1 MPLFSPNRSLLSP
14 KFEGYKFAPLEY
26 GEVTAHH
33 SLAYRISQ
41 TNASGRAPLSFQEVQ
56 SRVLHNH
63 LAVCGQSTR
72 AAYIDADLRVVLIDV
87 NETTLAPTLKA
98 VYELPRPIQSTA
110 VESLQ
115 REYPSAV
122 FVDATSLFVAD
133 GYGSLYALRIE
144 GDRSAE
150 LLAAYKLAIP
160 AETGSAQASAPFRL
174 HRAASVSGQGVVV
187 VLSSK
192 HYPQTAPQEP
202 AQKTHKA
209 PPVRFDIWGAQ
220 ITLPVANSSQT
231 QPLQIVW
238 HRRGDDVPAYTA
250 YDASRQAFL
259 LVGSSSYLPIDVSPT
274 PTYEPSSDEI
284 APIPRKGENL
294 DGVSTPGAGVPK
306 PPPYSWTQT
315 SDSVTIAIPLPS
327 DTPTEHIKV
336 AFSPRT
342 LTVLVEGTSTAGAT
356 IAPTAEIPV
365 AVPRFTLKSLWD
377 GILPGTSVWTF
388 DRAAARAF
396 GVLTLHLD
404 KAHEGTRWPQVFARS
419 PGVPGEEEE
428 VPETLDPS
436 ELYAI
441 RESLEKYTAAL
452 REGTDGDG
460 LGLGASVPSLAEGE
474 RDDEVDLSVGK
485 AVRVTWAGTGG
496 SRTLWPGEGDGSLE
510 ILSTPL
516 PGSAGALIP
525 SLVAK
530 NGLDGVVY
538 TLKDGSSVDG
548 PPVWEHTSTYSALA
562 FVLASKR
569 DTRFVHHV
577 AGRAVLAFESG
588 ASELGGNVY
597 IYRGAGPKEIWAKQT
612 VLKLGGGS
620 AGALLGVGSMEVQ
633 GKTIILGLCEGEL
646 TILHDV
652 L

>member
-1 MPLFSPNRSLLSP
+1 MPLFSPNRSLLNP
-14 KFEGYKFAPLEY
+14 KFEGYKFSPLEY
-26 GEVTAHH
+26 AEVTVHH
-33 SLAYRISQ
+33 ALAYRLSQ

-63 LAVCGQSTR
+63 LAVCSQSKR

-87 NETTLAPTLKA
+87 NEATLEPTLRV
-98 VYELPRPIQSTA
+98 VYELPRPIQSAA

-122 FVDATSLFVAD
+122 FVYAASLFVAD
-133 GYGSLYALRIE
+133 GYGALYALRIE
-144 GDRSAE
+144 DDGPAE
-150 LLAAYKLAIP
+150 LLAAYELAIP
-160 AETGSAQASAPFRL
+160 TQFESAQASAPFRL
-174 HRAASVSGQGVVV
+174 HQVASVNGQGVVA

-192 HYPQTAPQEP
+192 HYPKNASEP
-202 AQKTHKA
+202 TQKTHKA
-209 PPVRFDIWGAQ
+209 PPVKFDTWGAQ
-220 ITLPVANSSQT
+220 IALPIATSSQI
-231 QPLQIVW
+231 QPLQIIW
-238 HRRGDDVPAYTA
+238 HRRGDDVPVYTA
-250 YDASRQAFL
+250 YDTSRQAFL
-259 LVGSSSYLPIDVSPT
+259 LAGSSSYLPIDVRPT
-274 PTYEPSSDEI
+274 PTYEPSPDEI

-294 DGVSTPGAGVPK
+294 DGGATSGPDVPK

-327 DTPTEHIKV
+327 DTPTEHVKV

-342 LTVLVEGTSTAGAT
+342 LTVLVEG
-356 IAPTAEIPV
+356 APTAAEIPV
-365 AVPRFTLKSLWD
+365 AIPRFTLKPLWD
-377 GILPGTSVWTF
+377 GILPGTSLWTF

-404 KAHEGTRWPQVFARS
+404 KAHEGTRWPQVFVQS
-419 PGVPGEEEE
+419 PSGGGEEERE
-428 VPETLDPS
+428 ELDVPETLDPS

-452 REGTDGDG
+452 REGADAGG
-460 LGLGASVPSLAEGE
+460 LGLGAGVPSLAEGE
-474 RDDEVDLSVGK
+474 RDDEVDLSVAK
-485 AVRVTWAGTGG
+485 AVSVTWVGAGGG
-496 SRTLWPGEGDGSLE
+496 RPAWVGEDNASLE

-516 PGSAGALIP
+516 PGSEGSTLKP
-525 SLVAK
+525 SLIAK

-538 TLKDGSSVDG
+538 TLKDGSGADG
-548 PPVWEHTSTYSALA
+548 PPQWEHTATYSALA

-588 ASELGGNVY
+588 ASDVGGNVY
-597 IYRGAGPKEIWAKQT
+597 VYRGAGPKDIWAKQT
-612 VLKLGGGS
+612 VLKIGGGS
-620 AGALLGVGSMEVQ
+620 AGALLGVGSMEAQ
-633 GKTIILGLCEGEL
+633 GKTLVLGLCEGEL